1 MLCLGMHSNV
11 MHRFMV
17 QAFQDPSLC
26 SSAIFIQ
33 RHPHLSVGYHLSEEL
48 TQLLEERLINDLL
61 PGGLAAAAPFP
72 EDLYSKV
79 VKTETFYLQFKKA

>member
-26 SSAIFIQ
+26 SSTYEIAVV
-33 RHPHLSVGYHLSEEL
+33 VGDIE
-48 TQLLEERLINDLL
+48 
-61 PGGLAAAAPFP
+61 
-72 EDLYSKV
+72 SKI
-79 VKTETFYLQFKKA
+79 KY